1 MRTYTKSAKEE
12 TGKAPACTGALLEIT
27 GVKRV
32 YVKEGP
38 SDWSQTYA
46 GCAQYQFNFRIKAPK
61 GAAGLGV
68 TDRIMVGN
76 PDDKE
81 AKRKETWEVTEGG
94 PARLVRLMR
103 RAGIAMVEDDEEW
116 MADAIGKT
124 VVAPIVVKGEY
135 ANVGLYY
142 RESDKDCPE
151 IALADAKGGKA
162 KKRVVEE
169 PEDEEEEETAE
180 ADDEVDEEEEEKPAK
195 RSGKKPKP
203 APKDEDE
210 EEDEDVDDDED
221 DDEPAPKAKKAGKK
235 PKPSDDDDEDEDDD

>member
-61 GAAGLGV
+61 GAAGLSV

-124 VVAPIVVKGEY
+124 VVAPIIVKGEY

-151 IALADAKGGKA
+151 IGLADAKGAKA

-169 PEDEEEEETAE
+169 EPEDEEETEAEEEIDEEEPAPKKKKAGKKPAKPVEEDEEEEEE
-180 ADDEVDEEEEEKPAK
+180 
-195 RSGKKPKP
+195 
-203 APKDEDE
+203 
-210 EEDEDVDDDED
+210 ED
-221 DDEPAPKAKKAGKK
+221 DDEPAPKKAPKKA
-235 PKPSDDDDEDEDDD
+235 PKPADDDDEDDEDED